1 MNGSFHWNKSGE
13 DKNRYLVKFSS
24 AIVSKKYP
32 QILAGAM
39 AVIYFVPGCKC
50 VMVKFRK
57 DVTLCLAMTARRVSE
72 PKY

>member
-1 MNGSFHWNKSGE
+1 MDLFIRIRVVRIKI
-13 DKNRYLVKFSS
+13 RYLVKFSS

-39 AVIYFVPGCKC
+39 AVIDFVPDCKF